1 MINEGI
7 VLASYGF
14 FGGGTI
20 GDLLGQWEAAGIFA
34 YALPFLLIFAIVYA
48 ILSFVNVF
56 KNNKAVVTIIS
67 LAVALMAL
75 QFEIVSYFFAD
86 IFPRLGVALSII
98 LVLLILGGMFLDWDN
113 KGMKW
118 FLFAVVAVAVIA
130 VVWGPLRNIGLFSGI
145 GFNIF
150 GGNIG
155 TIIAV
160 VVIVGLIAWVISGG
174 NTKVNVGDA
183 PVRNPTR

>member
-1 MINEGI
+1 MYLGN
-7 VLASYGF
+7 
-14 FGGGTI
+14 
-20 GDLLGQWEAAGIFA
+20 LLGQWEAAGIFA

-160 VVIVGLIAWVISGG
+160 VIIVGLIAWVING
-174 NTKVNVGDA
+174 NTKTNVGDA

>member
-1 MINEGI
+1 
-7 VLASYGF
+7 
-14 FGGGTI
+14 
-20 GDLLGQWEAAGIFA
+20 
-34 YALPFLLIFAIVYA
+34 
-48 ILSFVNVF
+48 
-56 KNNKAVVTIIS
+56 
-67 LAVALMAL
+67 MAL

>member
-1 MINEGI
+1 MINGGI

-20 GDLLGQWEAAGIFA
+20 GDFLGQLEDAGIFA

-48 ILSFVNVF
+48 ILGFVNVF
-56 KNNKAVVTIIS
+56 KDNKAVVTIIS

-118 FLFAVVAVAVIA
+118 FLFAIVAIVIIA

-160 VVIVGLIAWVISGG
+160 VVIVGLIAWVINGG
-174 NTKVNVGDA
+174 NSKVKIGDA
-183 PVRNPTR
+183 PVRNPVR